1 MIKTPKNCTIQCG
14 CGVMGG
20 WDSCC
25 VAGWLLPFVFS
36 LAIPI
41 GVARV
46 AGGSGCFVCTWKS
59 HAH

>member
-1 MIKTPKNCTIQCG
+1 MEPKKIIIQCG
-14 CGVMGG
+14 CGVIGG
-20 WDSCC
+20 WDSCY
-25 VAGWLLPFVFS
+25 VAGWLLHFVFS

-46 AGGSGCFVCTWKS
+46 ARGSSCFVYTWGS